1 MVIDDFESTFT
12 DDVIATRVR
21 EDGHLVSGPEHVEIT
36 NSIWDG
42 QSLMDKSLFGPK
54 YEQYGMLLLRNR
66 FFKSCCF
73 NANIQ
78 QFLADHGITKIE
90 QLNGFTLAK
99 SIEDI
104 KLITTPSSI
113 KYLKFGRLREWL
125 KRTDPMFGVVK
136 HEKKTHFFDGRMVS
150 THYQLLNTLQMSQ
163 EEVDEFLEPSIEYM
177 RQLKNNPAVM
187 RYHLKQQSAA
197 SEMKSPL
204 LTRNDI
210 IFRLLG
216 INDRFAQTQM
226 YAEFRDG
233 LIRSYQNNIRR
244 GHVLVNGNYSTLV
257 GNPLEML
264 KASIGQFNGES
275 SIPVGHVMSLR
286 FDDGQRL
293 LGSRSP
299 HVCQGN
305 ILLTDN
311 IHVPEVN
318 QYMNLTEEI
327 VCINSVGE
335 NILQRLSGCDYH
347 KGRLRSRGR
356 SKNSVNPEI
365 WGV

>member
-1 MVIDDFESTFT
+1 MDTLEVRPENFLVIDDFESTFT

-125 KRTDPMFGVVK
+125 SV
-136 HEKKTHFFDGRMVS
+136 
-150 THYQLLNTLQMSQ
+150 LILC
-163 EEVDEFLEPSIEYM
+163 
-177 RQLKNNPAVM
+177 
-187 RYHLKQQSAA
+187 SA
-197 SEMKSPL
+197 
-204 LTRNDI
+204 
-210 IFRLLG
+210 
-216 INDRFAQTQM
+216 
-226 YAEFRDG
+226 
-233 LIRSYQNNIRR
+233 
-244 GHVLVNGNYSTLV
+244 
-257 GNPLEML
+257 
-264 KASIGQFNGES
+264 
-275 SIPVGHVMSLR
+275 
-286 FDDGQRL
+286 
-293 LGSRSP
+293 
-299 HVCQGN
+299 
-305 ILLTDN
+305 
-311 IHVPEVN
+311 
-318 QYMNLTEEI
+318 
-327 VCINSVGE
+327 
-335 NILQRLSGCDYH
+335 
-347 KGRLRSRGR
+347 
-356 SKNSVNPEI
+356 
-365 WGV
+365 W

>member
-1 MVIDDFESTFT
+1 M
-12 DDVIATRVR
+12 
-21 EDGHLVSGPEHVEIT
+21 
-36 NSIWDG
+36 
-42 QSLMDKSLFGPK
+42 
-54 YEQYGMLLLRNR
+54 
-66 FFKSCCF
+66 
-73 NANIQ
+73 
-78 QFLADHGITKIE
+78 
-90 QLNGFTLAK
+90 
-99 SIEDI
+99 
-104 KLITTPSSI
+104 
-113 KYLKFGRLREWL
+113 KFGRLRDWL
-125 KRTDPMFGVVK
+125 KRTDPKFGVVK
-136 HEKKTHFFDGRMVS
+136 HEKKTHYFDGRMVS

-197 SEMKSPL
+197 AELKSPL

-210 IFRLLG
+210 VFKLLG
-216 INDRFAQTQM
+216 INDRFAQTKM

-264 KASIGQFNGES
+264 LSSIGQFYGVS
-275 SIPVGHVMSLR
+275 SIPVGHVMSMR

-311 IHVPEVN
+311 VHVDQISE
-318 QYMNLTEEI
+318 YMNLTEEI

-347 KGRLRSRGR
+347 KRSPAFARAQ
-356 SKNSVNPEI
+356 
-365 WGV
+365 